1 MKTLGLLVEYQRIF
15 FVCLKKGLKG
25 ISLHHYRILSLK
37 EVKPEER
44 DDVIASTVEGFIQE
58 SRASKKNLFLGIPRN
73 QVVFK
78 YLDLPMAIEEN
89 LGNVLTYELD
99 RYTPFTIEDV
109 YLDYQIISRDREGQT
124 VKILLVAVKKELID
138 RYLMILERLN
148 IRPKGVEITSTAL
161 YNLQTQRRVKK
172 NISLRTVSLER
183 VKGWFKQSGDK
194 EQGEEGKE
202 KATAM
207 KKLLSFLAVFK
218 AGKTPAPSKSLR
230 AVSYLDEHYLELD
243 IIQDSVLAYSKAFS
257 LLAPKG
263 AERVPFLRDR
273 VSSELDM
280 AALSLNGLKEE
291 IIPLFLAGADLD
303 GGLVEEL
310 RLAGD
315 LDPRVMDEAAIGVKE
330 GKGRDVLPLLASAIG
345 VAIKGL
351 KEVPLS
357 INLIPI
363 HLRPREIKHLK
374 KIIAGS
380 LLLVSSIIGGVSY
393 YNTLVEEET
402 YLEKLTKDVNQVR
415 VEVMAVE
422 QMQKETE
429 EIKGKIRIIE
439 EVKKKDVGKI
449 AILKEL
455 TTIIPLDV
463 WFTDFSYRE
472 KERKIEL
479 SGFAFSASNLISLLE
494 ESPLFEK
501 VQFTSPIVKGG
512 SVKEYFRLEAVV
524 TGQGK

>member
-1 MKTLGLLVEYQRIF
+1 MKTLGLLVERQRIF

-25 ISLHHYRILSLK
+25 ISLHHYRILPLK

-44 DDVIASTVEGFIQE
+44 DDVIASTIEGFIQE
-58 SRASKKNLFLGIPRN
+58 SRASKKNLFLGIPRD
-73 QVVFK
+73 QVVLK
-78 YLDLPMAIEEN
+78 YLDLPLAIEEN

-99 RYTPFTIEDV
+99 HYTPFTIEDV
-109 YLDYQIISRDREGQT
+109 YLDYQIISRDKEGQT
-124 VKILLVAVKKELID
+124 LKILLVAVKKELID

-161 YNLQTQRRVKK
+161 CNLQTQRRAKK

-183 VKGWFKQSGDK
+183 VKGWFKKSEDK

-202 KATAM
+202 KATVA

-218 AGKTPAPSKSLR
+218 AGKSPAPSKSLR

-257 LLAPKG
+257 LLAPRG

-273 VSSELDM
+273 ISSELDM

-330 GKGRDVLPLLASAIG
+330 GKRRDILPLLAPAIG

-380 LLLVSSIIGGVSY
+380 LLLVFSIIGGVSY